1 MLSSLL
7 ISTIIVSGAAALSIL
22 MSEDGKI
29 EFDATMPKS
38 NSNNNSSQ
46 TKKHDYA
53 KETNDYLSKLSMD
66 EIQEYVRSNY
76 ELSKPEHNI
85 EGRCN
90 MNDRYQV
97 QKYIADLAEKKER
110 SFNNKYSR
118 Y

>member
-22 MSEDGKI
+22 LSDGEV
-29 EFDATMPKS
+29 EFNSTMS
-38 NSNNNSSQ
+38 NSNNTRNN
-46 TKKHDYA
+46 TNDKKHDYA
-53 KETNDYLSKLSMD
+53 KETDEYLSKLSMD
-66 EIQEYVRSNY
+66 EIQEYVQSNY

-97 QKYIADLAEKKER
+97 QKYISELAEKKER